1 MTFASWGPLGSFPGT
16 RVELGSRFESA
27 APGIWHLAFA
37 PGICIALQLA
47 LHLAFYIFTF
57 VIWRRGARNEEAGEE
72 QEGCNATLCVAMPR
86 HAMLC
91 CAMISCIVSRKKT
104 GAARLF

>member
-1 MTFASWGPLGSFPGT
+1 MMFASWGPLVSFLGA

-47 LHLAFYIFTF
+47 LHLAFDILHLSFGGGGREMKRLGKSRKDAMLRY
-57 VIWRRGARNEEAGEE
+57 VL
-72 QEGCNATLCVAMPR
+72 LCR
-86 HAMLC
+86 AMLC
-91 CAMISCIVSRKKT
+91 YVVRCYRP
-104 GAARLF
+104 L